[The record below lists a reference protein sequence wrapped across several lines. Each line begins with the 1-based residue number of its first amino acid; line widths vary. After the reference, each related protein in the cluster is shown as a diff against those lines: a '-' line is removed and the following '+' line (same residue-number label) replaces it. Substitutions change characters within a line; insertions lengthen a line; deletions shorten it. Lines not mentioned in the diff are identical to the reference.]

1 MITLRNLYRTD
12 VFRVR
17 SPNPWLADMV
27 RADATEIPERDEA
40 DSSREKIEALA
51 EIICGL
57 APNRRPHCLSSVD
70 PTIIANTVK
79 HFAFTRCGE
88 LNVYGMVEAHIAVL
102 ESELLT

>member
-51 EIICGL
+51 EIICGAGAESATAL
-57 APNRRPHCLSSVD
+57 LVL
-70 PTIIANTVK
+70 
-79 HFAFTRCGE
+79 CGSHNNCE
-88 LNVYGMVEAHIAVL
+88 HGEALCFHSL
-102 ESELLT
+102 W